1 MRWRGRRV
9 VDGDGPRAALLRGAA
24 LLGDPN
30 PNPSPSPNTN
40 PRPNPNPN
48 PNPDPY
54 PNPLPNPNPNPNP
67 DPNPNPNQDD
77 ELEELEALLGAED
90 TAPLAASLQAQ
101 LAASKKMDTG
111 QRELLGFM
119 LALSP
124 ADGPPCAA
132 AARPTVQRVLAKSY
146 FQAGE
151 TTAQSKEFEVLVI
164 QPKPLPSP

>member
-1 MRWRGRRV
+1 MRRRGRRV
-9 VDGDGPRAALLRGAA
+9 VDGDGARAALLRGAA
-24 LLGDPN
+24 LLGNPN
-30 PNPSPSPNTN
+30 PNPSPN
-40 PRPNPNPN
+40 PHSNPNPN
-48 PNPDPY
+48 PNPI
-54 PNPLPNPNPNPNP
+54 PNPHPYPNP
-67 DPNPNPNQDD
+67 DPNPNPDQDD

-90 TAPLAASLQAQ
+90 PAPLAASLQAQ

-124 ADGPPCAA
+124 AEGPPCAA

-164 QPKPLPSP
+164 QP